1 MALSEWANGFNGRTK
16 FIYGAFGDPFTISVT
31 HHLLWWWASFGHQ
44 ATRDGSY
51 GHLLITRWA
60 GSKSQQNEPPFSKLW
75 IEVWITWT
83 GEHLFLCPF
92 QMEDTIF
99 LFNYELVADTCTQ
112 NSHSGC
118 RHSQLLILLQVS
130 SSSGFGSDSDHLLPK
145 QSLCFHTLATGNCW
159 FLSRVPNA
167 GASPVP
173 GPPCFSRAHTA
184 CAREPVIRGFT
195 TIIINRCSDVV
206 TCKLSIMFIS

>member
-1 MALSEWANGFNGRTK
+1 MSQWLQRTNKIHLRCFWGSIYDQCDPSPLMVVSQFWSSGISWWQLWPFVDHKVGRKQVTTKWATSLQTLNG
-16 FIYGAFGDPFTISVT
+16 
-31 HHLLWWWASFGHQ
+31 
-44 ATRDGSY
+44 GSDNLDMETY
-51 GHLLITRWA
+51 
-60 GSKSQQNEPPFSKLW
+60 F
-75 IEVWITWT
+75 
-83 GEHLFLCPF
+83 LFPF

-99 LFNYELVADTCTQ
+99 LLNCELVADTCTQ

-173 GPPCFSRAHTA
+173 GPPCFSRARTA
-184 CAREPVIRGFT
+184 WAREPVIRGT
-195 TIIINRCSDVV
+195 ITIIVNRCSDVV
-206 TCKLSIMFIS
+206 SISSMLIS